1 MIRGFLFD
9 LDGVLVD
16 TAKFHFLAWQRMA
29 NELGIAFGHD
39 ENEQLKG
46 VSRRASLEKILS
58 WGGLTLPEPEMER
71 WMATKN
77 AWYLEYVASMT
88 SADVLPGAAEFLRSA
103 RAAGYRIALGSASK
117 NALPILELVGILNL
131 FDATVDGN
139 DVTASKPDP
148 SVFLEGARKLNL
160 EPHECL
166 VVEDAAAGIEAALRA
181 GMLALGLGTPEA
193 LPQAHRVLPD
203 LRDQDPRSLV
213 ADLEARA
220 AAIAHTATDGAAA
233 PRLAATQPAATHSAA
248 DGAAT
253 KPAETPNHPS

>member
-29 NELGIAFGHD
+29 GELGIAFGHD

-46 VSRRASLEKILS
+46 VSRRASLEKILA
-58 WGGLTLPEPEMER
+58 WGGQTLPEPEMER

-77 AWYLEYVASMT
+77 AWYLEYVATMT
-88 SADVLPGAAEFLRSA
+88 SADVLPGATEFLRSA
-103 RAAGYRIALGSASK
+103 REAGYRIALGS
-117 NALPILELVGILNL
+117 
-131 FDATVDGN
+131 
-139 DVTASKPDP
+139 ASKPDP

-160 EPHECL
+160 QPHECL

-203 LRDQDPRSLV
+203 LQDQDPRSLV

-220 AAIAHTATDGAAA
+220 AAIAHAGADGAAA
-233 PRLAATQPAATHSAA
+233 ERLAASEHDRTPHVFLRSQHQAHRPRGHS
-248 DGAAT
+248 
-253 KPAETPNHPS
+253 PLETD

>member
-29 NELGIAFGHD
+29 GELGIAFGHD

-46 VSRRASLEKILS
+46 VSRRASLEKILA
-58 WGGLTLPEPEMER
+58 WGGQTLPEAEMEY
-71 WMATKN
+71 WMTTKN
-77 AWYLEYVASMT
+77 AWYLEHTASMT
-88 SADVLPGAAEFLRSA
+88 SADVLPGASEFLRNA
-103 RAAGYRIALGSASK
+103 HQAGYLIALGSASK
-117 NALPILELVGILNL
+117 NALPILEKVGLLNF

-160 EPHECL
+160 QPHECV

-181 GMLALGLGTPEA
+181 GMLALGLGAPEA

-203 LRDQDPRSLV
+203 LQGQDPRSLV
-213 ADLEARA
+213 ADLETRA
-220 AAIAHTATDGAAA
+220 AAA
-233 PRLAATQPAATHSAA
+233 HSAA
-248 DGAAT
+248 DRA
-253 KPAETPNHPS
+253 KTPSTNLPS

>member
-160 EPHECL
+160 QPHECV

-203 LRDQDPRSLV
+203 LQGQDPRSLV

-220 AAIAHTATDGAAA
+220 AAHAAA
-233 PRLAATQPAATHSAA
+233 SQPAISPSAA

-253 KPAETPNHPS
+253 PNTHLPS

>member
-58 WGGLTLPEPEMER
+58 WGGQTLPEPEMER

-103 RAAGYRIALGSASK
+103 REAGYRIALGSASK

-139 DVTASKPDP
+139 DVTVSKPDP

-203 LRDQDPRSLV
+203 LQGQNPRSLV

-220 AAIAHTATDGAAA
+220 AASARTAAHGAAADDTAASQPAIAQSATDGAA
-233 PRLAATQPAATHSAA
+233 
-248 DGAAT
+248 
-253 KPAETPNHPS
+253 TPNTHLPS

>member
-16 TAKFHFLAWQRMA
+16 TAKFHFLAWQRLA
-29 NELGIAFGHD
+29 GELGIAFGHP

-46 VSRRASLEKILS
+46 VSRRASLEKILA
-58 WGGLTLPEPEMER
+58 WGGQTLPEAEMEH
-71 WMATKN
+71 WMTTKN
-77 AWYLEYVASMT
+77 AWYLEHATSMT
-88 SADVLPGAAEFLRSA
+88 SADVLPGAAEFLRNA
-103 RAAGYRIALGSASK
+103 RQAGYLIALGSASK
-117 NALPILELVGILNL
+117 NALPILEKVGLVNF

-160 EPHECL
+160 QPHECV

-203 LRDQDPRSLV
+203 LQGQDPRSLV
-213 ADLEARA
+213 ADLETRA
-220 AAIAHTATDGAAA
+220 AA
-233 PRLAATQPAATHSAA
+233 HSAA
-248 DGAAT
+248 DRA
-253 KPAETPNHPS
+253 KTPSTNLPS

>member
-1 MIRGFLFD
+1 
-9 LDGVLVD
+9 
-16 TAKFHFLAWQRMA
+16 
-29 NELGIAFGHD
+29 
-39 ENEQLKG
+39 
-46 VSRRASLEKILS
+46 
-58 WGGLTLPEPEMER
+58 MER

-103 RAAGYRIALGSASK
+103 REAGYLIALGSASK

-160 EPHECL
+160 QPHECL

-181 GMLALGLGTPEA
+181 GMLALGLGAPEA

-203 LRDQDPRSLV
+203 LQGQNPRSLV

-220 AAIAHTATDGAAA
+220 AAHAAVAAHAAS
-233 PRLAATQPAATHSAA
+233 Q
-248 DGAAT
+248 
-253 KPAETPNHPS
+253 PAETPNTHLPS